1 MMTVAKEMN
10 NGVALLLE
18 RMKTNP
24 EEFVVEEGVPA
35 KWDSLI
41 RSYEGVLPPEDVEVF
56 KKARNELLQQQFT
69 EKVLEELVDPKKSE
83 KWSKPILM
91 TSTHSAGVTLA
102 QSTLNALGVGSTVS
116 VTPSLKQAITTLEEI
131 KKEYET
137 QKKPKTIFGRLF
149 NYVGENK

>member
-1 MMTVAKEMN
+1 MMMTDAKEMN
-10 NGVALLLE
+10 SGVALLLE
-18 RMKTNP
+18 RMKTHP

-56 KKARNELLQQQFT
+56 KKARNALLQQQFT

-83 KWSKPILM
+83 KWSKPLIM

-102 QSTLNALGVGSTVS
+102 QSTLNALGVGHTTVT
-116 VTPSLKQAITTLEEI
+116 VDPLVQAHIDAHKKVLKEV
-131 KKEYET
+131 
-137 QKKPKTIFGRLF
+137 KPKTIFGRLF
-149 NYVGENK
+149 NYAGENK

>member
-1 MMTVAKEMN
+1 MTDAKEMN
-10 NGVALLLE
+10 SGVALLLE
-18 RMKTNP
+18 RMKTHP

-56 KKARNELLQQQFT
+56 KKARNALLQQQFT

-83 KWSKPILM
+83 KWSKPLIM

-102 QSTLNALGVGSTVS
+102 QSTLNALGVGHTTVT
-116 VTPSLKQAITTLEEI
+116 VDPLVQAHIDAHKKVLKEV
-131 KKEYET
+131 
-137 QKKPKTIFGRLF
+137 KPKTIFGRLF
-149 NYVGENK
+149 NYAGENK